1 MKKKR
6 LGEILLEK
14 GLMTEDRLELA
25 LMGHKRAKMKLGQY
39 IIREGTVSEAMMADI
54 VSSQLNIERYH
65 PDNYPLETN
74 LSEMLPI
81 EIVNKYQ
88 AVPLQKKGSLLIM
101 AMTDPSNIKG
111 LDAIETFTGNEIDSV
126 LCTEQELNFLI
137 TSIYGAKSGI
147 GSILGDIEG
156 MQYISNPDETENI
169 LATEDVEVSSLQNMA
184 EEAPVIRLVNE
195 ILSQAVREGASDVH
209 ISPEKDSVQ
218 IRLRVD
224 GKLREVPSPPKF
236 MILPIVSRLKI
247 LSNMDISVSRIPQDG
262 RFTAKMN
269 KKEINVRTSIIPTIY
284 GENMV
289 LRILDTGAGIYE
301 LKELGISGKEIEKI
315 ESTVNKPYGMILST
329 GPTGSGKT
337 TTLYSI
343 LKELNKPD
351 INIITLEDPVE
362 YRIDKIRQTQLNRK
376 AGMTFASGIRSIL
389 RQDPDVIM
397 VGEIRD
403 AETAA
408 IAVQAALTGHKVL
421 STIHTNDA
429 AGAITRLIDM
439 NIESFLISSVL
450 LLSIA
455 QRLIRK
461 VCPYCRESYEPPR
474 EVLEYW
480 GVENN
485 ISNASFFQSKGC
497 FNCMNTGYKGRIGI
511 FEVLVIDE
519 MIQEMIIK
527 NKSAQEI
534 NRAAKQTDNFTTLK
548 EDVAQKIISGITTID
563 EAASAI
569 MA

>member
-1 MKKKR
+1 VKKKR
-6 LGEILLEK
+6 LGEMLIEK
-14 GLMTEDRLELA
+14 GLLSEDRLELA
-25 LMGHKRAKMKLGQY
+25 LTGHKQAKMKLGQY
-39 IIREGTVSEAMMADI
+39 IIREGTVSETMMADI

-65 PDNYPLETN
+65 PDKYPLETN
-74 LSEMLPI
+74 LSDILPI

-88 AVPLQKKGSLLIM
+88 AVPIQKKDSLLII

-111 LDAIETFTGNEIDSV
+111 LDSIETFTETEVDAVI
-126 LCTEQELNFLI
+126 CTEQEFNFLM
-137 TSIYGAKSGI
+137 TTIYGTKSGI
-147 GSILGDIEG
+147 GSVLGDIEG
-156 MQYISNPDETENI
+156 MQYISNPDEAENI

-209 ISPEKDSVQ
+209 ISPEKNSVQ

-247 LSNMDISVSRIPQDG
+247 LSNMDISVSRTPQDG

-269 KKEINVRTSIIPTIY
+269 EKEINIRASIIPTIY

-289 LRILDTGAGIYE
+289 LRILDTSAGIYE
-301 LKELGISGKEIEKI
+301 LKELGMSEGEIEKV

-376 AGMTFASGIRSIL
+376 AGMTFANGIRSIL

-429 AGAITRLIDM
+429 AGAVTRLIDM
-439 NIESFLISSVL
+439 NIEPFLISSVL

-461 VCPYCRESYEPPR
+461 VCQYCRESYEPKP
-474 EVLEYW
+474 EIVKYW
-480 GVENN
+480 GFENN
-485 ISNASFFQSKGC
+485 ISNAGFFQSKGC

-511 FEVLVIDE
+511 FEVLVINE

-534 NRAAKQTDNFTTLK
+534 NRAARQTGNFTTLK
-548 EDVAQKIISGITTID
+548 EDVAQKIIRGITTVD